1 MEKWSADVETN
12 WEPPQGFFSQPAR
25 KIATGLLTM
34 SSSQAQAMARL
45 NYYINRAGSNLRDQD
60 KERLERAKKLLMR
73 ESVLNLTDTCSMIFS

>member
-1 MEKWSADVETN
+1 MKKWSADVETH
-12 WEPPQGFFSQPAR
+12 WTPPEGFFAQPAR

-34 SSSQAQAMARL
+34 SNNQAQAMARL

>member
-12 WEPPQGFFSQPAR
+12 WKPPQGFFSQPAR

-34 SSSQAQAMARL
+34 SNSQAQAMSRL

-73 ESVLNLTDTCSMIFS
+73 ESILNLADTCSAIFS